1 VNGAAALEACE
12 RDRPD
17 IVFLDLG
24 LPDIDGHEVGRRLRR
39 MPAMAKSRIVALSGY
54 GQDEQVR
61 RSSQAGFDGHLT
73 KPVDHETII
82 TELRRART

>member
-1 VNGAAALEACE
+1 
-12 RDRPD
+12 
-17 IVFLDLG
+17 
-24 LPDIDGHEVGRRLRR
+24 